1 MNLDYIF
8 PSPIWWVDLDID
20 LEEMERIVYHVA
32 NTMEG
37 KDRSN
42 RGLLNYQSPDF
53 MGEQVINDD
62 ELEGDEFKKLLIKI
76 KEKAIEAFNS
86 YGTPWTTIEYAN
98 AWININNNGGY
109 NEVHTHPG
117 AVMSGAF
124 YVKVPE
130 GECGRL
136 VFHRDAT
143 EGYVLHSVGTSEDMS
158 TAEVPH
164 THSTWSYPPVAGRLM
179 LFPAWQAH
187 GVRENMTNE
196 DRISISF
203 NFIPQ
208 RTRHD
213 MMSIIKENESKSV
226 PRAHQAR
233 IYSPE

>member
-1 MNLDYIF
+1 
-8 PSPIWWVDLDID
+8 
-20 LEEMERIVYHVA
+20 
-32 NTMEG
+32 
-37 KDRSN
+37 
-42 RGLLNYQSPDF
+42 
-53 MGEQVINDD
+53 
-62 ELEGDEFKKLLIKI
+62 
-76 KEKAIEAFNS
+76 
-86 YGTPWTTIEYAN
+86 
-98 AWININNNGGY
+98 
-109 NEVHTHPG
+109 
-117 AVMSGAF
+117 
-124 YVKVPE
+124 
-130 GECGRL
+130 
-136 VFHRDAT
+136 
-143 EGYVLHSVGTSEDMS
+143 MS